1 MACPQRP
8 TSCRRRL
15 GESEVPS
22 EAPYGLCSPGEM
34 PPRENAGL
42 RLQTWFTEEYDNT
55 PELRRREEELRPLKD
70 FAHSPDIVE

>member
-1 MACPQRP
+1 
-8 TSCRRRL
+8 
-15 GESEVPS
+15 
-22 EAPYGLCSPGEM
+22 M

-70 FAHSPDIVE
+70 FERSPDVVEKYAYDIYVRGPQVSRQQ